1 MRVLELFKGTGS
13 VSKIFEPAGHKVVSL
28 DIIESFNPTHC
39 CDILDFD
46 YKQYPPGYFKLIWA
60 SPECKVF
67 SQLQQ
72 TNIGPNRKWKDWDAL
87 KEVRRA
93 NSKYVEK
100 VLEIIDYFQP
110 KEWYI
115 ENPWSSA
122 MKELPCMQGLKSY
135 RFDYCQFGYGYKK
148 PTRIWT
154 NREDMQD
161 RPCTCT
167 GPHRFQIGNYLGAG
181 RRSAGHH
188 GADNT
193 TGNRDE
199 RYRIPEDLLL
209 YMFAKHLKR
218 PRPHS
223 APSK

>member
-60 SPECKVF
+60 SPECKVY
-67 SQLQQ
+67 SNLQT
-72 TNIGPNRKWKDWDAL
+72 TNVGPNRAYKTRAALDKVRKD
-87 KEVRRA
+87 
-93 NSKYVEK
+93 NSKYVER

-115 ENPWSSA
+115 ENPWTSA
-122 MKELPCMQGLKSY
+122 MKDLPCMKDLKSY
-135 RFDYCQFGYGYKK
+135 RFDYCRFGFKYKK

-154 NREDMQD
+154 NREDMED
-161 RPCTCT
+161 HKCTCKIDIPGFT
-167 GPHRFQIGNYLGAG
+167 VHEFQIGITTPSRVRGVQ
-181 RRSAGHH
+181 
-188 GADNT
+188 DVTNT
-193 TGNRDE
+193 LD
-199 RYRIPEDLLL
+199 RYRIPEGLLR

-218 PRPHS
+218 PRPQS